1 MNKIQRIQKLF
12 NTDKWLGRT
21 LLILFL
27 YIIYISICY
36 LLIPFLIMF
45 IQNFNFGGIGFF
57 IFLFLIAPIFSYY
70 IPFLILKI
78 FKINKFL
85 LYLFHT
91 ILIILIPF
99 SLIIFILSN
108 MYLNFGGF

>member
-1 MNKIQRIQKLF
+1 MNKIEKIQKLF
-12 NTDKWLGRT
+12 HTDKWWGKS
-21 LLILFL
+21 LLVLVLYTL
-27 YIIYISICY
+27 YILIGY
-36 LLIPFLIMF
+36 LLIPFLIIF
-45 IQNFNFGGIGFF
+45 IQNFNFGGMAFF
-57 IFLFLIAPIFSYY
+57 VFLFLIAPIFSYY

-91 ILIILIPF
+91 ILVILIPF

-108 MYLNFGGF
+108 IKPNFF